1 MLDPQ
6 ILKNELDV
14 FKNNIKRR
22 GINVDVDLLISGH
35 FHHYFCQ
42 PRGGR
47 WFMQCPSLDGG
58 SGWYTDTTGDH
69 SGPGT
74 LVFLISAEKKEYFWE
89 YPKIIE

>member
-1 MLDPQ
+1 ML
-6 ILKNELDV
+6 IYLYLDT
-14 FKNNIKRR
+14 FITIFAK
-22 GINVDVDLLISGH
+22 
-35 FHHYFCQ
+35 

-89 YPKIIE
+89 YPKSLNEIC